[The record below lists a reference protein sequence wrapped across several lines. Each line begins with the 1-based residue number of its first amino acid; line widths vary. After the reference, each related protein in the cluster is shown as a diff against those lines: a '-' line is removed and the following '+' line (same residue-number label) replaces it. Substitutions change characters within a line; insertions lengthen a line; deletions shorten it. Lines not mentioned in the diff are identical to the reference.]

1 MRIRMYI
8 FDTAVLLNAGAA
20 SSTLEAE
27 TQKTIDTISEVTG
40 QNVDPGALKQ
50 FMNDLPDKATQL
62 GIKVVIAVIV
72 ILVSLQI
79 IRFLTKV
86 MRKSMERTKAD
97 ESSIHFICSF
107 VKIVLEIL
115 LAFGVAAAFGMD
127 TASIVA
133 LLGSAGVA
141 IGLAVQGSL
150 SNLAGGIMILLLK
163 PFRLGDYIIEDCKGH
178 EGTVKE
184 ISLFNTKLITPDNKI
199 IVLPNGTLANTSLTN
214 ATGNDTR
221 MVEIK
226 VAAAYDTDIRLAR
239 KVLQKAMEE
248 CKWTLADMER
258 VVYVDELGDN
268 GITLGIRCWVKA
280 GHFLETKWELNE
292 KIKNAFDEAHI
303 SIPFP
308 QLDVHMKQESQT
320 D

>member
-1 MRIRMYI
+1 MFIL
-8 FDTAVLLNAGAA
+8 DTTVLLTAGAA

-40 QNVDPGALKQ
+40 QDVDPGALKQ
-50 FMNDLPDKATQL
+50 FMDELPNKATQL

-133 LLGSAGVA
+133 PLVFLPRSQLLFYASAFRLRCFGTRY
-141 IGLAVQGSL
+141 
-150 SNLAGGIMILLLK
+150 
-163 PFRLGDYIIEDCKGH
+163 PFR
-178 EGTVKE
+178 
-184 ISLFNTKLITPDNKI
+184 
-199 IVLPNGTLANTSLTN
+199 
-214 ATGNDTR
+214 
-221 MVEIK
+221 
-226 VAAAYDTDIRLAR
+226 
-239 KVLQKAMEE
+239 
-248 CKWTLADMER
+248 
-258 VVYVDELGDN
+258 
-268 GITLGIRCWVKA
+268 
-280 GHFLETKWELNE
+280 FL
-292 KIKNAFDEAHI
+292 
-303 SIPFP
+303 
-308 QLDVHMKQESQT
+308 
-320 D
+320 